1 MVDLMVLISKDDAA
15 KGVEQQLLGD
25 PLLIIGCT
33 SCTHST
39 ANWGVSTTI
48 TAAEGPLPSP

>member
-1 MVDLMVLISKDDAA
+1 MVPISKDDAA
-15 KGVEQQLLGD
+15 RGVEQQLLGD

-39 ANWGVSTTI
+39 VQFRESVSMAI

>member
-1 MVDLMVLISKDDAA
+1 MVDLISKDDAA

>member
-39 ANWGVSTTI
+39 ANSGVSTTI
-48 TAAEGPLPSP
+48 TATEGHLLSP